1 MTIKE
6 NYKKVLDNIDKACK
20 KVGRDRNEVT
30 LVAVTKTHEADM
42 INEAIASGVS
52 DIGENKAQEL
62 CAKYADVL
70 PVRWHFIGHLQ
81 TNKVRTIIDKVV
93 MIHSLDSDKL
103 AGEIDK
109 RAGTLGIVM
118 DVLIQI
124 NVGMEETKSGVKIEE
139 VKPLIERIINK
150 YDYIRVRGLMC
161 VPPISEEPEDSR
173 PYFRKVKE
181 LFDSIK
187 ESNMVDENFDT
198 LSMGM
203 SGDYEVAISEGAT
216 IVRVGS
222 AIFGAREYR

>member
-6 NYKKVLDNIDKACK
+6 NYNKVIENIEEACRRA
-20 KVGRDRNEVT
+20 GRDGDEVT
-30 LVAVTKTHEADM
+30 LIAVTKTHKADM
-42 INEAIASGVS
+42 INEAINSGAS

-62 CAKYADVL
+62 CEKYLDVL

-103 AGEIDK
+103 AREIEK
-109 RAGTLGIVM
+109 RSEALGIVM
-118 DVLIQI
+118 DVLVQI
-124 NVGMEETKSGVKIEE
+124 NIGMEESKSGVRIEE
-139 VKPLIERIINK
+139 ARPFIERIMEEYK
-150 YDYIRVRGLMC
+150 HIRVRGLMC
-161 VPPISEEPEDSR
+161 VPPISENPEDSR
-173 PYFRKVKE
+173 PYFRELKE

-187 ESNMVDENFDT
+187 ESQIVDESFDT

>member
-1 MTIKE
+1 MTVKE
-6 NYKKVLDNIDKACK
+6 NYEKVLNKIDEACK
-20 KVGRDRNEVT
+20 RAGRDRDEVR
-30 LVAVTKTHEADM
+30 LIAVTKTHKADM
-42 INEAIASGVS
+42 INEAIGSGVT

-62 CAKYADVL
+62 SAKYSEVL

-93 MIHSLDSDKL
+93 MIHSLDSEKL
-103 AGEIDK
+103 ASEIDK
-109 RAGTLGIVM
+109 RAGYLGIIM

-124 NVGMEETKSGVKIEE
+124 NIGMEATKSGVDVNE
-139 VKPLIERIINK
+139 VKPLIERIMNE
-150 YDYIRVRGLMC
+150 YSNIRVRGLMC
-161 VPPISEEPEDSR
+161 VPPISKNPEDSR

-187 ESNMVDENFDT
+187 DSNMVDESFDT

-216 IVRVGS
+216 VVRVGS
-222 AIFGAREYR
+222 AIFGARDYR

>member
-20 KVGRDRNEVT
+20 KVGRGRNEVT

-62 CAKYADVL
+62 CEKYADVL

-139 VKPLIERIINK
+139 VKPLIERIMNK
-150 YDYIRVRGLMC
+150 YDHIRVRGLMC

>member
-6 NYKKVLDNIDKACK
+6 NYNKVIENIEEACRRA
-20 KVGRDRNEVT
+20 GRDGDEVT
-30 LVAVTKTHEADM
+30 LIAVTKTHKADM
-42 INEAIASGVS
+42 INEAINSGAS

-62 CAKYADVL
+62 CEKYLDVL

-103 AGEIDK
+103 AREIEK
-109 RAGTLGIVM
+109 RSEALGIVM
-118 DVLIQI
+118 DVLVQI
-124 NVGMEETKSGVKIEE
+124 NIGMEESKSGVRIEE
-139 VKPLIERIINK
+139 ARPFIERIMEEYK
-150 YDYIRVRGLMC
+150 HIRVRGLMC
-161 VPPISEEPEDSR
+161 VPPISETPEDSR
-173 PYFRKVKE
+173 PYFRELKE

-187 ESNMVDENFDT
+187 ESQIVDESFDT

>member
-6 NYKKVLDNIDKACK
+6 NYKKVLDNIDEACEKA
-20 KVGRDRNEVT
+20 GRDRNEVT
-30 LVAVTKTHEADM
+30 LIAVTKTHKADM

-62 CAKYADVL
+62 CSKYADVL
-70 PVRWHFIGHLQ
+70 PARWHFIGHLQ

-124 NVGMEETKSGVKIEE
+124 NVGMEETKSGVKMEE
-139 VKPLIERIINK
+139 VEPLIERIKNK
-150 YDYIRVRGLMC
+150 YEHIRVRGLMC

-181 LFDSIK
+181 LFDSIR
-187 ESNMVDENFDT
+187 ESNIVDESFDT